1 MFFKIKNPQFGIWE
15 ETMKNSKAI
24 LITLGGFLFA
34 AFVGYPFESVL
45 IYLILWIVGALG
57 LEYLTN
63 PENHK
68 GK

>member
-1 MFFKIKNPQFGIWE
+1 M
-15 ETMKNSKAI
+15 MKTSKAI

-45 IYLILWIVGALG
+45 LYLILWIVGTLG